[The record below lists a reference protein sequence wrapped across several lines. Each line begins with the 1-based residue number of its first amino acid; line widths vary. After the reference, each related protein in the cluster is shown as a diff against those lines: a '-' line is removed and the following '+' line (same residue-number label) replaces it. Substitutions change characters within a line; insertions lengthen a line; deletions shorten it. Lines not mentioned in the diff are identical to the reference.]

1 MLKWKGEAGGW
12 TVHLKFKV
20 IQYLLLSENALHFL
34 GPKHLLILFFLFGM
48 SVFSP
53 PLPTTYPVFKDSL
66 PSSHETCPDP
76 INQLWSFVCSLV
88 HSTKCILNACYMPDF
103 VLGIKDYM
111 ADKTDRRSPAFV
123 DLIFYMERQIKIK
136 HINK

>member
-88 HSTKCILNACYMPDF
+88 HSTNAYWMLATCQTLFWVSRITWQTRQTDV
-103 VLGIKDYM
+103 VLPSWTLYF
-111 ADKTDRRSPAFV
+111 TWRDR
-123 DLIFYMERQIKIK
+123 
-136 HINK
+136 